1 MLSTKSYVDPTVM
14 TLFTEKDKVAK
25 PVWLSESGEIM
36 STRPNSTDTADEL
49 TQVGYSAPKKAVI
62 DRLNVMGFTIE
73 AARSLF
79 EDGIQDKLSEL
90 KEYEGNSEIETLYA
104 KEIALYSDLS
114 FESWL
119 AAFQEIKSKGL
130 QTWDLS
136 PHREGAVKC
145 VLSDLATFVLSSNDD
160 EPLFRFPTSDVRYF
174 LRAALEASN
183 IDAVLFLDL
192 TEVVGS
198 GYYSIEDRVS
208 EMARAELSSD
218 YPTNSRI
225 VVLTEGSSDSRVL
238 KATMELFFPHLA
250 EYYSFMDF
258 HAPNAPGGAGQLVNT
273 IKSFAGAGISNR
285 VIAVFD
291 NDTAARAALRA
302 LARIAL
308 PSFMRVLQ
316 FPALPSAASY
326 PTIGPSGLVQMDVN
340 GLAGSLE
347 LYFGEDVLKRED
359 GSLTPV
365 HWRGYDAAVCA
376 YQGELTEKAQLQ
388 ERFDLKLAAAA
399 STPTLIKSQDWTPMR
414 SVLDAI
420 RCAFDA

>member
-1 MLSTKSYVDPTVM
+1 VDPTVM
-14 TLFTEKDKVAK
+14 TLFTEKDRVAK
-25 PVWLSESGEIM
+25 LVWLSESGEIV
-36 STRPNSTDTADEL
+36 STRPDSTDTPDEF
-49 TQVGYSAPKKAVI
+49 TQVGYSASKKTVI

-79 EDGIQDKLSEL
+79 EDGIQEKLSEL

-104 KEIALYSDLS
+104 KEVALYSKLS
-114 FESWL
+114 FVSWL
-119 AAFQEIKSKGL
+119 AAFQEIKSKG
-130 QTWDLS
+130 QTRDLS
-136 PHREGAVKC
+136 PHREGTVNC
-145 VLSDLATFVLSSNDD
+145 PLSDLATFVLSSGDY
-160 EPLFRFPTSDVRYF
+160 EPSFRFPTSDVRYF

-192 TEVVGS
+192 TDVVDS

-238 KATMELFFPHLA
+238 KATLELLFPHLA

-308 PSFMRVLQ
+308 PSSMRVLQ

-347 LYFGEDVLKRED
+347 LYFGEDVLKRAD

-399 STPTLIKSQDWTPMR
+399 STPSLIESQDWTPMR
-414 SVLDAI
+414 SVLDVI
-420 RCAFDA
+420 RCAFDS